1 MTTQRKVTTV
11 TIIGCALAL
20 AACGSKGEA
29 SSGSTGSDTLT
40 LGAAVS
46 LTGKTAREGVLTQ
59 EGYILCQ
66 ERINSKGGVKVG
78 DKTLKLDIKYQDDTS
93 QPDTAAQLVDQ
104 FNDQGVKLILGS
116 YGSAN
121 TEAQAAV
128 IERNGQVMVDSS
140 GADNAIFSKGY
151 KRTFGVLSPAT
162 EYAASIVK
170 AVNELASPKPTTVVF
185 LSADDGF
192 SKRATDGGVDA
203 AKKLGMTVQETQYFP
218 NGATDVSSALNK
230 AKGANPDVIIGS
242 VHLAEG
248 VAIVKQSKELGI
260 KPKGFGETVAPPT
273 PDFAKT
279 LGASAEGVLGSSQWT
294 KSQAGKDDYFGTA
307 AQYDTDIKAR
317 FGHAAEYHD
326 AEATAA
332 CMALALAAQKAGT
345 TEPNKVRDALAALDQ
360 ESFFGRIRFDA
371 TGQNTTKPMAVIQ
384 IHGGLPISVWPK
396 DSAEAAMVWPG
407 TGP

>member
-1 MTTQRKVTTV
+1 M
-11 TIIGCALAL
+11 
-20 AACGSKGEA
+20 
-29 SSGSTGSDTLT
+29 
-40 LGAAVS
+40 
-46 LTGKTAREGVLTQ
+46 LTQ

-93 QPDTAAQLVDQ
+93 KPDTAAQLVDQ

-170 AVNELASPKPTTVVF
+170 AINELANPKPTTIVF

-317 FGHAAEYHD
+317 FGHA
-326 AEATAA
+326 
-332 CMALALAAQKAGT
+332 
-345 TEPNKVRDALAALDQ
+345 
-360 ESFFGRIRFDA
+360 GRVPRR
-371 TGQNTTKPMAVIQ
+371 GG
-384 IHGGLPISVWPK
+384 HGGLHGAGPGG
-396 DSAEAAMVWPG
+396 AEG
-407 TGP
+407 RHDRTEQGP

>member
-1 MTTQRKVTTV
+1 MTTRRKVTTV

-317 FGHAAEYHD
+317 FGHPAEYHD

-332 CMALALAAQKAGT
+332 CMALALATQKAGT

-384 IHGGLPISVWPK
+384 VRGGVPISVWPK

>member
-170 AVNELASPKPTTVVF
+170 AVNELANPKPTTVVF

-230 AKGANPDVIIGS
+230 AKGGNPDVIIGS

-317 FGHAAEYHD
+317 FGHPAEYHD

-384 IHGGLPISVWPK
+384 VRGGVPISVWPK